1 MDQLHEYIVQYTQRN
16 VFTVCALLWFFS
28 RYWPFVRGIHRWI
41 PRTKPVT
48 RCFDAFFDLRLNKRL
63 SKQSWGWWFETPSCS
78 LWRHRNES
86 CVTDF
91 GMIIWLTWYQLSNPE
106 KYWWFYH
113 INWAITDNIIKTQHK
128 KSQQNHSHIVPNN
141 KLQPIMS
148 EYFVTNRLHNHK
160 RKFGVVYWSRGALY
174 T

>member
-1 MDQLHEYIVQYTQRN
+1 MPKWFILICSYHTKNMAVHWYSVHFVLMNGSATWIHRKIHTKKFVHGLCFAVGFFRVTGHLCGE
-16 VFTVCALLWFFS
+16 FT
-28 RYWPFVRGIHRWI
+28 GHRWI

-86 CVTDF
+86 YVIDF
-91 GMIIWLTWYQLSNPE
+91 GMMIWLTWYQLSNPE

-113 INWAITDNIIKTQHK
+113 INWAITDNMIRTQHK
-128 KSQQNHSHIVPNN
+128 KSQQNHSHI
-141 KLQPIMS
+141 
-148 EYFVTNRLHNHK
+148 FVT
-160 RKFGVVYWSRGALY
+160 
-174 T
+174 